1 MLRLMSPNQNLS
13 ADEWEDAVS
22 RSFVP
27 LRVSQLSKGFG
38 GRISRQQFDSSY
50 GVSRVKC
57 EGSVLNRTLNQANGD
72 SAQSVL
78 FVTHLS
84 GQARVTQNGRLAAQ
98 KPGQSVLYLTDRP
111 YELDFP
117 TAIDEVV
124 LQVPASALSI
134 RRRRLDEL
142 AARSFEPTTPFRL
155 LQTYIMQLSMDGT
168 DRASAGLG
176 RVAAELLDIAL
187 GSLDGTSIPSSGD
200 ATYASVKQFVRE
212 HARDA
217 DLDPSAVAAAFHISL
232 RQLYKLLTEAGESPA
247 EMIRQRRINLAQG
260 MLVNEPQRP
269 VATIAYECGF
279 TDSSTF
285 TRAFRANTGQTPAAY
300 RRERISV
307 LAAP

>member
-1 MLRLMSPNQNLS
+1 MSPSQDLS

-27 LRVSQLSKGFG
+27 LRVSQLSKCFVGH
-38 GRISRQQFDSSY
+38 ISRQQLDSNY
-50 GVSRVKC
+50 GLSRVKC
-57 EGSVLNRTLNQANGD
+57 EGSVLNRTPDQANGD

-78 FVTHLS
+78 FVTHLR
-84 GQARVTQNGRLAAQ
+84 GQARVSQNGRLAAQ
-98 KPGQSVLYLTDRP
+98 KPGHSVLYLTDRP

-124 LQVPASALSI
+124 LQVPAAALST

-142 AARSFEPTTPFRL
+142 AARSFEPTMPFRL
-155 LQTYIMQLSMDGT
+155 LQTYIMQLSIEGT
-168 DRASAGLG
+168 GRDSAGLG
-176 RVAAELLDIAL
+176 RVAAELLDVAL
-187 GSLDGTSIPSSGD
+187 GSVDGTYVNASGD

-212 HARDA
+212 HACDA
-217 DLDPSAVAAAFHISL
+217 NLDPSTVAAAFHISL
-232 RQLYKLLTEAGESPA
+232 RQLYNLFTEAGQSPA
-247 EMIRQRRINLAQG
+247 EMIRQRRLDLAQG
-260 MLVNEPQRP
+260 MLVNDPKRP

-300 RRERISV
+300 RRERALIIAGS
-307 LAAP
+307 

>member
-1 MLRLMSPNQNLS
+1 MLGFMGPNQHLS

-27 LRVSQLSKGFG
+27 LRVSRLSKGFV
-38 GRISRQQFDSSY
+38 GRISRQQLDSSY
-50 GVSRVKC
+50 RVSRVEC
-57 EGSVLNRTLNQANGD
+57 DGSVLNRTPKQATGE
-72 SAQSVL
+72 SEQSVL

-124 LQVPASALSI
+124 LQVPASALST

-155 LQTYIMQLSMDGT
+155 LQTYIMQLSREGT
-168 DRASAGLG
+168 DGAAAGLG

-187 GSLDGTSIPSSGD
+187 GSLDGTSVPSSGN
-200 ATYASVKQFVRE
+200 ATYVGIKQFIRE
-212 HARDA
+212 HASDA

-247 EMIRQRRINLAQG
+247 EMIRQRRIDLAQG
-260 MLVNEPQRP
+260 MLVNEPRRP

-300 RRERISV
+300 RRERALL
-307 LAAP
+307 LAVP

>member
-1 MLRLMSPNQNLS
+1 MSQNQHLS

-27 LRVSQLSKGFG
+27 LRVSRLSKGFVG
-38 GRISRQQFDSSY
+38 CISRQQLDSSY
-50 GVSRVKC
+50 GISRVRC
-57 EGSVLNRTLNQANGD
+57 EGSVLNRTLNQATGD

-78 FVTHLS
+78 FVTHLG

-124 LQVPASALSI
+124 LQVPASALST

-155 LQTYIMQLSMDGT
+155 VQTYIRQLSVEGT
-168 DRASAGLG
+168 EGAPAGLG

-187 GSLDGTSIPSSGD
+187 GSLDGTFVPSSGN
-200 ATYASVKQFVRE
+200 ATYASVKQFIRE
-212 HARDA
+212 HSSDA
-217 DLDPSAVAAAFHISL
+217 DLNPSAIATAFHISL
-232 RQLYKLLTEAGESPA
+232 RQLYNLFTEAGQSPA
-247 EMIRQRRINLAQG
+247 DMIRQRRIDLAKG
-260 MLVNEPQRP
+260 MLVNDPNSP
-269 VATIAYECGF
+269 VATVAYECGF
-279 TDSSTF
+279 ADASTF
-285 TRAFRANTGQTPAAY
+285 TRAFRANTGLTPAAY
-300 RRERISV
+300 RRERGLL
-307 LAAP
+307 LALP